1 MRDENQSLYYV
12 LYKFRKKFGFQK
24 YDLAEIRICSL
35 FVSIYQHLKVE
46 FARTK
51 GKPLL
56 VLVATTGHLAN

>member
-1 MRDENQSLYYV
+1 MREENRLYYV
-12 LYKFRKKFGFQK
+12 LCMFRKKFGFQK
-24 YDLAEIRICSL
+24 CDLAEIRIRSL

-56 VLVATTGHLAN
+56 VLVVTTGHLAN